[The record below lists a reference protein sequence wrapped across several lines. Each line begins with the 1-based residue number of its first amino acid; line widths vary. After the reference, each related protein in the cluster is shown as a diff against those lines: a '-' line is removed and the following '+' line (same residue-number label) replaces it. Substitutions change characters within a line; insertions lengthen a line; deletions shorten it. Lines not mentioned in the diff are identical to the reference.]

1 MDKEIG
7 RKYEIAKTLDYLSR
21 QLGQLDVVNDLPHDF
36 DRRDVVINCA
46 MDVRSAAMLYLAS
59 QINHDI
65 TPFGTVG
72 MTLDIVPILLYW
84 LPIIGKLAKIFFT
97 GDGSITDSTAYLK
110 FSIDSYNN
118 ALGNINLQIV
128 IKVYDLLKGTQWQH
142 VYMTNV
148 SRHSG
153 LEKPR

>member
-72 MTLDIVPILLYW
+72 MTLDIVPILLY
-84 LPIIGKLAKIFFT
+84 
-97 GDGSITDSTAYLK
+97 
-110 FSIDSYNN
+110 
-118 ALGNINLQIV
+118 
-128 IKVYDLLKGTQWQH
+128 
-142 VYMTNV
+142 
-148 SRHSG
+148 
-153 LEKPR
+153 